1 MLKSTNTR
9 NKQIQDLILAPLQ
22 PLAEI
27 PLMATKL
34 AISAG
39 YSSLFPF
46 IHSLK
51 FISIAQ
57 SCTFGNKHNREKGK
71 QSEKCQIQQCSAN
84 THLLLCTAGCP
95 SSRGAVLPPA
105 PNIARRSRACSQ
117 GSTIQTTGK
126 KDEKVFSL
134 VRFGGFLIFIF

>member
-9 NKQIQDLILAPLQ
+9 SKQTQDLILAPLQ
-22 PLAEI
+22 PLAET

-46 IHSLK
+46 IRSLK
-51 FISIAQ
+51 FISTAQ

-95 SSRGAVLPPA
+95 SSRGAVFRPA
-105 PNIARRSRACSQ
+105 PDIARRSRARSQ
-117 GSTIQTTGK
+117 GSSIQTTRK
-126 KDEKVFSL
+126 KDEKGFSFVQFFVF
-134 VRFGGFLIFIF
+134 FF